1 MMVMH
6 TVFTYVRQMA
16 PAEGQKLNLEDGVRQ
31 RMKIFSSVY
40 F

>member
-16 PAEGQKLNLEDGVRQ
+16 PAEGQKLNLEDGVRYS
-31 RMKIFSSVY
+31 KNEDF
-40 F
+40 